1 MRRRRVP
8 RSRAPRA
15 AAEAGAHVP
24 IRTCAGCGQRAPRA
38 EMHRVAL
45 SEDRRSLEWRR
56 TGGRGTYLHESAD
69 CVRRF
74 VDAKKAI
81 PGLRVRMERA
91 ERLRLVESGHF
102 TV

>member
-1 MRRRRVP
+1 LRRRRVP
-8 RSRAPRA
+8 RRRAPL
-15 AAEAGAHVP
+15 AEASGAHVP
-24 IRTCAGCGQRAPRA
+24 IRTCAGCGGRAPRA
-38 EMHRVAL
+38 EMRRVAL
-45 SEDRRSLEWRR
+45 SEDRRSLEWRS

-91 ERLRLVESGHF
+91 ERLRLVESGYSWS
-102 TV
+102 

>member
-1 MRRRRVP
+1 MRQRRVP
-8 RSRAPRA
+8 RRRAPLAQA
-15 AAEAGAHVP
+15 AGPHVP

-38 EMHRVAL
+38 EMRRVAL
-45 SEDRRSLEWRR
+45 SEDRRSLEWRG

-91 ERLRLVESGHF
+91 ERLRLVESEPSSF
-102 TV
+102 

>member
-1 MRRRRVP
+1 MQRV
-8 RSRAPRA
+8 
-15 AAEAGAHVP
+15 G
-24 IRTCAGCGQRAPRA
+24 
-38 EMHRVAL
+38 L

-69 CVRRF
+69 CVRCF
-74 VDAKKAI
+74 VDARKAI

-102 TV
+102 TVNESGHFAVNESGHFTV